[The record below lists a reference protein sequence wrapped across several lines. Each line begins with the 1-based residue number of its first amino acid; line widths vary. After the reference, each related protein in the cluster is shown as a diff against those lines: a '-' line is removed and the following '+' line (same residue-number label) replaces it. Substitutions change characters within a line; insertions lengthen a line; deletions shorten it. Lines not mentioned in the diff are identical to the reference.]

1 MSELPFKPI
10 RLIHDGKAGIRA
22 LLESLPSRVIKL
34 SNYQLQTFLHE
45 VESLLEDSGSAIT
58 PEIENWLWL
67 IHSIIT
73 DELDARWLIQ
83 RLQDRGIVSQEGGL

>member
-10 RLIHDGKAGIRA
+10 HLIHDGKAGIQA
-22 LLESLPSRVIKL
+22 LLESLPSIVVKL
-34 SNYQLQTFLHE
+34 SDYQLQTLLHE
-45 VESLLEDSGSAIT
+45 LEFLTEESGAAIT
-58 PEIENWLWL
+58 PEIENWIWL

-73 DELDARWLIQ
+73 DEMDARWLIC

>member
-1 MSELPFKPI
+1 MSDIPFKPI
-10 RLIHDGKAGIRA
+10 RLIHDGKPGIQT
-22 LLESLPSRVIKL
+22 LLESLPSRVVKF
-34 SNYQLQTFLHE
+34 SDYQLQTFLHE
-45 VESLLEDSGSAIT
+45 IEFLAEEYDTAIT

-67 IHSIIT
+67 IRSIIT

>member
-10 RLIHDGKAGIRA
+10 RLIHDGKAGIQT
-22 LLESLPSRVIKL
+22 LLESLPSRVVKL
-34 SNYQLQTFLHE
+34 SDYQLQAFLHE
-45 VESLLEDSGSAIT
+45 VDFLLEDPGSAIT

-83 RLQDRGIVSQEGGL
+83 RLIERDVVYMERS

>member
-10 RLIHDGKAGIRA
+10 RLIHDGKAGIQA
-22 LLESLPSRVIKL
+22 LLESLPSRVVKL
-34 SNYQLQTFLHE
+34 SDYQLQTFFH
-45 VESLLEDSGSAIT
+45 
-58 PEIENWLWL
+58 EIENWLWL

>member
-1 MSELPFKPI
+1 MNELPFKPI
-10 RLIHDGKAGIRA
+10 RLIHDGKAGIQA
-22 LLESLPSRVIKL
+22 LLESLPSRVVKF
-34 SNYQLQTFLHE
+34 SDYQLQTFLHE
-45 VESLLEDSGSAIT
+45 TEFLAEEYDTTIT

-67 IHSIIT
+67 IRSIIT

>member
-10 RLIHDGKAGIRA
+10 RLIHDGKAGIHA
-22 LLESLPSRVIKL
+22 LLESLPSRVVKL
-34 SNYQLQTFLHE
+34 SDYQLQTFLHE
-45 VESLLEDSGSAIT
+45 VDFLLESGSAIT

>member
-10 RLIHDGKAGIRA
+10 RLIHDGKAGIQA
-22 LLESLPSRVIKL
+22 LLESLPSRVVKL
-34 SNYQLQTFLHE
+34 SDYQLQTFLH
-45 VESLLEDSGSAIT
+45 
-58 PEIENWLWL
+58 EIENWLWL

-73 DELDARWLIQ
+73 DELDSRWLIQ

>member
-10 RLIHDGKAGIRA
+10 RLIHDGKAGIQA
-22 LLESLPSRVIKL
+22 LLESLPSRVVEL
-34 SNYQLQTFLHE
+34 SDYQLQTFLHE
-45 VESLLEDSGSAIT
+45 IEFLTEESGSAIT
-58 PEIENWLWL
+58 PEIENWIWL

-73 DELDARWLIQ
+73 DELDGRWLIQ

>member
-10 RLIHDGKAGIRA
+10 RLIHDGKAGIHA
-22 LLESLPSRVIKL
+22 LLESLPSRVVKL
-34 SNYQLQTFLHE
+34 SDYQLQTFLHE
-45 VESLLEDSGSAIT
+45 IEFLMEESGSAIT

-67 IHSIIT
+67 IRSIIT

>member
-10 RLIHDGKAGIRA
+10 CLIRDGKAGIQA
-22 LLESLPSRVIKL
+22 LLTSLPSKVVKL
-34 SNYQLQTFLHE
+34 SDYQLQAFLHE
-45 VESLLEDSGSAIT
+45 VEILMEEPGSAIT

>member
-10 RLIHDGKAGIRA
+10 RLIHDGNAGIQE
-22 LLESLPSRVIKL
+22 LLESLPSRVVKL
-34 SNYQLQTFLHE
+34 SDYQLQTFLH
-45 VESLLEDSGSAIT
+45 
-58 PEIENWLWL
+58 EIENWLWL

-73 DELDARWLIQ
+73 DELDGRWLIH

>member
-10 RLIHDGKAGIRA
+10 RLIHDGKAGIQA
-22 LLESLPSRVIKL
+22 LLESLPSRVVKL
-34 SNYQLQTFLHE
+34 SDYQLQAFLHE
-45 VESLLEDSGSAIT
+45 VDFLLEDPGSANT

-73 DELDARWLIQ
+73 DEIDARWLIQ